1 VSGACGANKRTPGG
15 ACEANGTTLGVMDF
29 ADYRLR
35 MRAGAPVLAERSFYL
50 VGLTQ
55 GVRRGTRA
63 AAVDPRKRLAG
74 AIRALHPN
82 AVVHDPVDA
91 WDRTRDQAPAEFHRL
106 TGLAASSDV
115 CVAWL
120 PDQEAAAD
128 AVAEVQAAH
137 RGGATVVV
145 ITGETDD
152 FVVRA
157 FATVVLPD
165 MDAFTDWLHAQAA

>member
-1 VSGACGANKRTPGG
+1 MS
-15 ACEANGTTLGVMDF
+15 VMDF

-35 MRAGAPVLAERSFYL
+35 MRAGGPSLATRSYYL

-55 GVRRGTRA
+55 GVRRGVRA
-63 AAVDPRKRLAG
+63 AAADPRKRLAG
-74 AIRALHPN
+74 AIRARHPE

-91 WDRTRDQAPAEFHRL
+91 WLRTESQVPAEFHRL
-106 TGLAASSDV
+106 TGLAAASDV

-120 PDQEAAAD
+120 PDGDATAD

-145 ITGETDD
+145 ITPETDD

-165 MDAFTDWLHAQAA
+165 LDAFTDWLHAQAA

>member
-1 VSGACGANKRTPGG
+1 MS
-15 ACEANGTTLGVMDF
+15 VMDF
-29 ADYRLR
+29 ADYRLN
-35 MRAGAPVLAERSFYL
+35 MRAGAPALAQRSFYL

-63 AAVDPRKRLAG
+63 VAADPRKRLAG
-74 AIRALHPN
+74 VIRAHHPN

-91 WDRTRDQAPAEFHRL
+91 WDRAHDQAPAEFHRL
-106 TGLAASSDV
+106 TGLAAGSDV

-120 PDQEAAAD
+120 PDQESTAD

-137 RGGATVVV
+137 RGGATVVA

-165 MDAFTDWLHAQAA
+165 LDAFTDWLHAQAA

>member
-1 VSGACGANKRTPGG
+1 MS
-15 ACEANGTTLGVMDF
+15 LMDF

-35 MRAGAPVLAERSFYL
+35 MRAGAPALAERSFYL

-55 GVRRGTRA
+55 GVRRGACAVA
-63 AAVDPRKRLAG
+63 ADPRKRLAG
-74 AIRALHPN
+74 AIRAHHPN

-91 WDRTRDQAPAEFHRL
+91 WQRTDGQAPAEFHRL
-106 TGLAASSDV
+106 TGLAAVSDV
-115 CVAWL
+115 CVALL
-120 PDQEAAAD
+120 PDRESAAD

-165 MDAFTDWLHAQAA
+165 LDAFTDWLRAQAA

>member
-1 VSGACGANKRTPGG
+1 MS
-15 ACEANGTTLGVMDF
+15 VMDF

-35 MRAGAPVLAERSFYL
+35 MRAGVPSLTKRSYYL

-55 GVRRGTRA
+55 GVRRGVRA
-63 AAVDPRKRLAG
+63 AATEPRKRLAG
-74 AIRALHPN
+74 AIRSRHPR

-91 WDRTRDQAPAEFHRL
+91 WLRTESQVPAEFHRL
-106 TGLAASSDV
+106 TGLAAASDV

-120 PDQEAAAD
+120 PDRESTAD

-145 ITGETDD
+145 ITPETDD

-165 MDAFTDWLHAQAA
+165 LDAFTDWLHAQAA

>member
-1 VSGACGANKRTPGG
+1 MS
-15 ACEANGTTLGVMDF
+15 VMDF

-35 MRAGAPVLAERSFYL
+35 MRAGAPGRSQRSYYL

-55 GVRRGTRA
+55 GVRRGVRA
-63 AAVDPRKRLAG
+63 AAAEPRRRLAG
-74 AIRALHPN
+74 AILARNPR
-82 AVVHDPVDA
+82 AVVHDPVDS
-91 WDRTRDQAPAEFHRL
+91 WLRTETQVPAEFHRL
-106 TGLAASSDV
+106 TGLAGASDV

-120 PDQEAAAD
+120 PDSDSAAD
-128 AVAEVQAAH
+128 AVAEIQAAH

-165 MDAFTDWLHAQAA
+165 LDAFTDWLHAQAA

>member
-1 VSGACGANKRTPGG
+1 MN
-15 ACEANGTTLGVMDF
+15 VMDF

-35 MRAGAPVLAERSFYL
+35 MRAGAPVLAQRSFYL

-55 GVRRGTRA
+55 AVRRGVCAVA
-63 AAVDPRKRLAG
+63 ADPRKRLAG
-74 AIRALHPN
+74 AIRTRHPN

-91 WDRTRDQAPAEFHRL
+91 WLRTESQVPAEFHRL

-120 PDQEAAAD
+120 PDPESAAD

-145 ITGETDD
+145 ITRETDD

-165 MDAFTDWLHAQAA
+165 LDAFTEWLHAQAA

>member
-1 VSGACGANKRTPGG
+1 MS
-15 ACEANGTTLGVMDF
+15 VMDF

-35 MRAGAPVLAERSFYL
+35 MRAGAPSSAQRSYYL
-50 VGLTQ
+50 VGLTE
-55 GVRRGTRA
+55 GVRRGVRA
-63 AAVDPRKRLAG
+63 ADPRERLAG
-74 AIRALHPN
+74 AIRGRHPK

-91 WDRTRDQAPAEFHRL
+91 WQRTDAPVPAEFHRL
-106 TGLAASSDV
+106 TGLAADSDV

-120 PDQEAAAD
+120 PDPESAAD

-137 RGGATVVV
+137 RGGATVVA

-165 MDAFTDWLHAQAA
+165 LDAFTEWLHAQAA

>member
-1 VSGACGANKRTPGG
+1 VS
-15 ACEANGTTLGVMDF
+15 VMDF

-35 MRAGAPVLAERSFYL
+35 MRAGAPALTQRSFYL

-55 GVRRGTRA
+55 GVRRAVA
-63 AAVDPRKRLAG
+63 ADPRKRLAG

-91 WDRTRDQAPAEFHRL
+91 WDRAQAPAPAEFHRL
-106 TGLAASSDV
+106 TGLAADSDV

-120 PDQEAAAD
+120 PDAESAAD

-145 ITGETDD
+145 ITRQTDD

-165 MDAFTDWLHAQAA
+165 LDSFTEWLHAQAA

>member
-1 VSGACGANKRTPGG
+1 MS
-15 ACEANGTTLGVMDF
+15 VMDF

-35 MRAGAPVLAERSFYL
+35 MRAGGPFLAKRSYYL

-55 GVRRGTRA
+55 GVRRGVRA
-63 AAVDPRKRLAG
+63 AATEPRKRLAG
-74 AIRALHPN
+74 AIRSRYPR

-91 WDRTRDQAPAEFHRL
+91 WLRTESQVPAEFHRL
-106 TGLAASSDV
+106 TGLAAASDV

-120 PDQEAAAD
+120 PDGESTAD

-145 ITGETDD
+145 ITPETDD

-165 MDAFTDWLHAQAA
+165 LDSFTDWLHAQAA

>member
-1 VSGACGANKRTPGG
+1 MS
-15 ACEANGTTLGVMDF
+15 VMDF

-35 MRAGAPVLAERSFYL
+35 MRAGVPSLAERSFYL

-55 GVRRGTRA
+55 GVRRAVA
-63 AAVDPRKRLAG
+63 ADPRKRLAG
-74 AIRALHPN
+74 AIRAHLPN

-91 WDRTRDQAPAEFHRL
+91 WHHAEPEPAEFHRL
-106 TGLAASSDV
+106 TGLAAGSDV

-120 PDQEAAAD
+120 PDREAAAD

-137 RGGATVVV
+137 RGGATVVA

-165 MDAFTDWLHAQAA
+165 LAAFTDWLRAQAA